1 MDPDT
6 RHDENLAPMDTINMS
21 SIKVAGI
28 GGLGLVAVA
37 VVTAIFI
44 PTIRVSLTIGAVAG
58 VVFAVVLILWRR
70 KRGPLPTSGQHPGAH
85 ELLDFEPGEPSV
97 SGPRGEDRAVR
108 QSDLREAPASFL

>member
-1 MDPDT
+1 MDPLD
-6 RHDENLAPMDTINMS
+6 RRNADLVPFDTINMS

-44 PTIRVSLTIGAVAG
+44 PTIRVSLTIGAIAG
-58 VVFAVVLILWRR
+58 VIFAVALILWRR

-85 ELLDFEPGEPSV
+85 ELLDAEATPDAAQHRTRHGA
-97 SGPRGEDRAVR
+97 GLRRGAV
-108 QSDLREAPASFL
+108 A